1 MTMKKIIYSLL
12 LASGLLS
19 TSCND
24 YLDVVPKGDVET
36 IETNFEQRN
45 DVDNGSKLAMP
56 MFTNMATSYDEQPG
70 FFGADEF
77 VAGQYSQRQHG
88 GIWTCHRYRK
98 WTPNGTKPILQHLE
112 QRWSLTVSY
121 AIATYS

>member
-45 DVDNGSKLAMP
+45 DVDKWLK
-56 MFTNMATSYDEQPG
+56 
-70 FFGADEF
+70 
-77 VAGQYSQRQHG
+77 
-88 GIWTCHRYRK
+88 TCYE
-98 WTPNGTKPILQHLE
+98 G
-112 QRWSLTVSY
+112 VS
-121 AIATYS
+121 

>member
-45 DVDNGSKLAMP
+45 DVDKWLKTCYA
-56 MFTNMATSYDEQPG
+56 MFTNMA
-70 FFGADEF
+70 
-77 VAGQYSQRQHG
+77 
-88 GIWTCHRYRK
+88 
-98 WTPNGTKPILQHLE
+98 
-112 QRWSLTVSY
+112 
-121 AIATYS
+121 